1 MGQSK
6 VLATGPK
13 KTTDRAGYVIEE
25 KETAPR
31 PEYQIRKCS
40 NSAINDALKALWGKE
55 GFWGVWKGISPHLR
69 IVMLYRN

>member
-1 MGQSK
+1 

-31 PEYQIRKCS
+31 LDYQIRKCS
-40 NSAINDALKALWGKE
+40 SSAVNDAIKALWAKE
-55 GFWGVWKGISPHLR
+55 GAWGVWKGIFFTSSRGRGGGEPCR
-69 IVMLYRN
+69 K